1 MPLDPKIAELLS
13 TIPTPEVI
21 SDPLEHRA
29 TERMIMNTL
38 AAQLAEP
45 YPSDVHRT
53 SVTIPVIDGEMEL
66 LIYVPPTA
74 GPHPGFI
81 SFFGGGFRGGSV
93 HYDYVDGTCRERCLG
108 ANVVVVSVG
117 YRLAPER
124 KFPSAVRDGY
134 AALEWV
140 ANNASR
146 LEIQPDAL
154 IIGGQ
159 SSGGNIAAAVAMWAR
174 DQHGPAL
181 ALQVLEV
188 PALDLT
194 GQTNLAEYGT
204 GFVFETAEFEQI
216 QLDLFADPDDAH
228 SPYASPILATD
239 LRDLPPAL
247 ILAAEYDLLRGGADM
262 YAERLR
268 AAGVAVDY
276 RVAPGQIHA
285 SPLMTSAL
293 EAARTWRDTVIA
305 ALKGASGT
313 QKVAA

>member
-1 MPLDPKIAELLS
+1 MPLDPKLAQLLAA
-13 TIPTPEVI
+13 IPAPEVI
-21 SDPLEHRA
+21 SNPLEHRA
-29 TERMIMNTL
+29 MEREIMNTL

-45 YPSDVHRT
+45 YPSGVHRT
-53 SVTIPVIDGEMEL
+53 SVMIPVEDGEIEL

-93 HYDYVDGTCRERCLG
+93 HYDYVDGTCRERCLS
-108 ANVVVVSVG
+108 ADVVVISVG

-124 KFPSAVRDGY
+124 KFPTAVRDGY

-146 LEIQPDAL
+146 LKLQPDAL
-154 IIGGQ
+154 MIGGQ
-159 SSGGNIAAAVAMWAR
+159 SSGGNIAAAVAMWSR
-174 DQHGPAL
+174 DQRGPEL

-194 GQTNLAEYGT
+194 GDTNLTEYGA
-204 GFVFETAEFEQI
+204 GFIFETAEFEQI
-216 QLDLFADPDDAH
+216 QLDLFASPDDAYN
-228 SPYASPILATD
+228 PYASPVLADD

-247 ILAAEYDLLRGGADM
+247 ILAAEYDLLRGGADV
-262 YAERLR
+262 YAERLK
-268 AAGVAVDY
+268 AAGITVDY

-285 SPLMTSAL
+285 SPMMTSAL
-293 EAARTWRDTVIA
+293 EAARAWRDTVIA
-305 ALKGASGT
+305 ALKSASGAQGT
-313 QKVAA
+313 AV